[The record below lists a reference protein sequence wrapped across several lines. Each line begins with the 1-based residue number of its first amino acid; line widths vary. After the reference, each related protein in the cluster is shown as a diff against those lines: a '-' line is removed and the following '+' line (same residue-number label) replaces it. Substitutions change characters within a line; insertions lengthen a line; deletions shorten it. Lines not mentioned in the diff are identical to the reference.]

1 MTIEEKLLDLSD
13 QLTEV
18 SQEKENTELLLSVVL
33 SLKTGEVKLE
43 DLEQQYT
50 TTLEELKDKTERL
63 EENMNILSSVDV
75 TAPQEKPKEPKLPPI
90 PDQLAYSNDLNVYEK
105 GMLEDGQTG
114 VKMRPGVMSSV
125 PEAKVIFI

>member
-13 QLTEV
+13 QLSEV
-18 SQEKENTELLLSVVL
+18 SQEKDNTELLLSVVL
-33 SLKTGEVKLE
+33 SLKSGEVKLA
-43 DLEQQYT
+43 DLEQQYQT
-50 TTLEELKDKTERL
+50 KLDELKDKTERL
-63 EENMNILSSVDV
+63 EENMNLLSSVDV
-75 TAPQEKPKEPKLPPI
+75 STTQEKPKEPKLPAI